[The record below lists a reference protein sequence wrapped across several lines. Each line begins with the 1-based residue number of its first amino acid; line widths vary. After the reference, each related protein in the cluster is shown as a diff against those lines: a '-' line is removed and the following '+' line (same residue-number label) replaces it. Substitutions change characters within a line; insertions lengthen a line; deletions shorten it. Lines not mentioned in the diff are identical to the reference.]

1 MKTNLEQRLA
11 VALVSVEHAD
21 SLLAKCAAPAALSA
35 AEKHALAI
43 ALADKKAADE
53 VEKVLEARA
62 VVASTAVAKAAADAD
77 KILAD
82 SAKASADAAKTAALA
97 AAAASPEDEELA
109 AAAAEATADAAD
121 AAATALAA
129 AASATA
135 AASALTAAQAAH
147 AGLVPMSRNARD
159 RITVSLADKKAGDE
173 LIAKIQG

>member
-1 MKTNLEQRLA
+1 MRTNLEQRLA

-53 VEKVLEARA
+53 VEKVLDTRA
-62 VVASTAVAKAAADAD
+62 LVASKAAAKAAADA
-77 KILAD
+77 
-82 SAKASADAAKTAALA
+82 AKVSADAAKAAAVA

-109 AAAAEATADAAD
+109 EAAAEATAV
-121 AAATALAA
+121 AAAAAASVLAA
-129 AASATA
+129 AA
-135 AASALTAAQAAH
+135 ALAAAQAAH
-147 AGLVPMSRNARD
+147 AGMVPMSRNARD
-159 RITVSLADKKAGDE
+159 RITVALADKKAGDE